1 MSSLLGHYGLL
12 IGSGVLLPVYTMA
25 PIVGTTY
32 YKFFEKCAVARGP
45 VAPST
50 PLEDFQYSVW
60 VAYQSGT
67 DVVIERF
74 NGTSWVDLTVIES
87 GIVGTI
93 NHISLTFDQLGNY
106 VCTWELNGTI
116 FLRWY
121 DPTISS
127 VTTTSIGLGKSPFI
141 TMSCF
146 NSFLG
151 NRQIYLVYVKPNM
164 DLVYRLQ
171 DDRYTVEYPVQSN
184 VDDILAFGVTPY
196 NNLKIILT
204 YRVGGTT
211 QVIDNKATVRKGL
224 WQGDSTTQTLT
235 PEVQRLEIVD
245 TSKIISDVAEPG
257 LSDTATVDSSGTVV
271 SIGLSLAVIYIDSTS
286 QPNLTDLATVDSSGT
301 VTFIELKNVLINNSQ
316 EEPIPTALSSTTSD
330 FIVGVEEALI
340 QTSQE
345 EPIPAA
351 LSSSIS
357 NFSLTVV

>member
-1 MSSLLGHYGLL
+1 MSALLGHYGLL
-12 IGSGVLLPVYTMA
+12 LQKRAIPPLYTMA
-25 PIVGTTY
+25 PILGTTY
-32 YKFFEKCAVARGP
+32 YKFFEKAAIARGP
-45 VAPST
+45 LSYGST
-50 PLEDFQYSVW
+50 PEDFDYCLW
-60 VAYQSGT
+60 TAYQSGT
-67 DVVIERF
+67 DVVVERF
-74 NGTSWVDLTVIES
+74 DGSAWVDLTVIAS

-93 NHISLTFDQLGNY
+93 HHISLTFDQLGNPI
-106 VCTWELNGTI
+106 CSWEIDGTI
-116 FLRWY
+116 YLRWY
-121 DPTISS
+121 DPLIPAM
-127 VTTTSIGLGKSPFI
+127 TTTNLGAGKSPFI

-171 DDRYTVEYPVQSN
+171 DDRYTVEYLVQSS

-224 WQGDSTTQTLT
+224 WQGDSTPQTVT

-245 TSKIISDVAEPG
+245 VSKIISDVTDPV
-257 LSDTATVDSSGTVV
+257 LSDKATVDSSGTVV
-271 SIGLSLAVIYIDSTS
+271 SIGLALAVITIDSTS

-301 VTFIELKNVLINNSQ
+301 VTFIELKNVTIHNSQ
-316 EEPIPTALSSTTSD
+316 EEPIPAALSSTMSD
-330 FIVGVEEALI
+330 FIVGIEEALI